1 MDSFEK
7 ISKMNLADLE
17 RPDTGH
23 PGQDDVNGEMDA
35 NEQDLNPDSDA
46 DGAEKSPLTVG
57 DVEGTPAAGTAGTDS
72 VADTAKKERMREPEG
87 EHYYFDAKITEKE
100 LLAFLFNHNYHQPLM
115 LVAVAVAVIWP
126 IMIIIRE
133 DSNMLLALALAAL
146 ILVALPLSTWSRGR
160 KAARTN
166 PSYKQVFHYMVDEWG
181 LHLELDDKCIDLEWN
196 KVLKC
201 YYLKSV
207 TVIYTSKI
215 NAFLLPAEGMAEQRE
230 QINALIRRATKK
242 K

>member
-17 RPDTGH
+17 RPDADYSE
-23 PGQDDVNGEMDA
+23 PGDVNGEIDT
-35 NEQDLNPDSDA
+35 NEQDLNLDSDA